1 MLEPIEFFNKYI
13 NDFKTVGNELTAK
26 YCPFCDGGQKHD
38 TYTFSLNKENLAYQC
53 LRGSCGVK
61 GKYVQLVNKLA
72 PDLIVSKKEYKPI
85 IVETVNLS
93 DVCLKYINNRKIS
106 IDTINHFKLSSKN
119 NKTIVFP
126 YYKDKILVFVKY
138 KTLDGNSKMYAE
150 KDGMPVLFG
159 MDYTDDSPLV
169 ITEGEFDCLSVYEAG
184 WKNVVSIPNGV
195 KGFTWIDTCWDYIN
209 DYKEIIIWGDNDKA
223 GNEFVKEVSNKLGA
237 WRCKIVTSNFKDA
250 NECLEKF
257 GKKYVMECI
266 NNAKFQDNDFL
277 IDLSTVDCEQPAN
290 IPKTISKIEP
300 LDRALKGFRFGEIT
314 LWSGE
319 NSSGKTTIVSQL
331 MLQTIQQ
338 DINVCVFSGEITSK
352 KYKNWLY
359 LQAIGRRGIA
369 MIKDKYLDN
378 VFNATTLAT
387 DRQKVNDWIAGRY
400 IWFNHTKSMFIED
413 VIPAFQYANKRYNCK
428 VFLIDNLMMLYSRE
442 NHDSVF
448 VMKSE
453 IVGKLIEFCH
463 EFDCHVHLVA
473 HPKKTEGKAT
483 KKDVAGSFEI
493 TNRVDNVI
501 MCHREENGAILQVLK
516 NRFYGEQDIDIPL
529 DFCNVSK
536 RFYRGQLDDKP
547 YFNER
552 IYDTKELNLEGTEE
566 KVPW

>member
-1 MLEPIEFFNKYI
+1 MIEPIEFFNKYI

-26 YCPFCDGGQKHD
+26 YCPFCDGGQKND
-38 TYTFSLNKENLAYQC
+38 TYTFSLNKDNLAYQC

-61 GKYVQLVNKLA
+61 GKYVQLVNNFA

-85 IVETVNLS
+85 VVETVNLS

-119 NKTIVFP
+119 NKTIIFP

-159 MDYTDDSPLV
+159 MDYTDDSSLV
-169 ITEGEFDCLSVYEAG
+169 ITEGEFDCLAVYEAG
-184 WKNVVSIPNGV
+184 WKNVVSVPNGV

-209 DYKEIIIWGDNDKA
+209 EYKEIIIWGDNDKA

-277 IDLSTVDCEQPAN
+277 IDLSTVDCQQPAN

-359 LQAIGRRGIA
+359 LQAIGRRGIS

-442 NHDSVF
+442 NHDNVF

-536 RFYRGQLDDKP
+536 RFYRGELDDKP

-552 IYDTKELNLEGTEE
+552 IYDTKELKLEGTEE